1 MTARK
6 KGDEAPA
13 ETTTEEK
20 VAAAFDQ
27 DAQVLAD
34 VEQAAADG
42 VEQARTEE
50 DDEVV
55 DLEVETIAAD
65 LGFTFGLYV
74 LLVEGGVD
82 PQAVRDLSVAA
93 SPLGDRMEVKVRH
106 YDSHGTLVGTV
117 LTAPLLRVAA
127 EFDLDAPV
135 PYELAATATDTGS
148 ND

>member
-6 KGDEAPA
+6 KTDEAPV
-13 ETTTEEK
+13 ETTIDEK
-20 VAAAFDQ
+20 VAEAFDQ

-34 VEQAAADG
+34 VELAAADG
-42 VEQARTEE
+42 VEQARAEE
-50 DDEVV
+50 DGEAAEA
-55 DLEVETIAAD
+55 EVENLPGD

-82 PQAVRDLSVAA
+82 PQSVRDLSVAA
-93 SPLGDRMEVKVRH
+93 SPIGDRMEVKVRH

-117 LTAPLLRVAA
+117 LSAPLLRVAA

-135 PYELAATATDTGS
+135 PYSLADDDGEPA
-148 ND
+148 